1 MLFCGCGNWSVRFSE
16 ERTVRV
22 FENGVLRG
30 IFGVKRDEV
39 KRGGENY
46 IMRSLKICI

>member
-1 MLFCGCGNWSVRFSE
+1 MK
-16 ERTVRV
+16 V

-39 KRGGENY
+39 KRRGENY
-46 IMRSLKICI
+46 IMNSLIFSTPQTVMF